1 MIIAV
6 DFDGTIV
13 EHRYPEIGREI
24 PFAVE
29 TLKKLIEDRHQL
41 ILWSVR
47 EGRLLDEAVEWCRQR
62 GVEFYAVNKDFPE
75 EDTDKNRHYSHV
87 RAAQPEG
94 VCRYVHRRPQ
104 LGRTSGLGYHLP
116 DDQRKEKH
124 GATVTG
130 RMGRRPTRGT
140 KEEKEMVVLTSIPFS
155 FRTLY
160 IKKVSILIIKMVLT
174 EITTASVPGF

>member
-75 EDTDKNRHYSHV
+75 EDTDKNRHYS
-87 RAAQPEG
+87 
-94 VCRYVHRRPQ
+94 RPQ